1 MWITLRVKEAPERGS
16 FFCAGWRKLSPTAH
30 SFLSCQKRMGRKEA
44 LETRNSAYAPEK
56 ACRSILRYVVS
67 FPSSKRPS
75 GGPQNFCRLKSCCG
89 KYLCLQNR
97 KVFALNPCRAF
108 RFCPFLIRRL
118 YWLRKR
124 NEPSKKD
131 QRSENPARQRYSR
144 PNGLFFHIFSAKTE
158 KIWPA
163 ERRMRLHKLHRALG
177 ASEMGLRSKD
187 TPLRCSIK
195 AYY

>member
-1 MWITLRVKEAPERGS
+1 MWITLRVKEAPERGN
-16 FFCAGWRKLSPTAH
+16 FFAPDGA
-30 SFLSCQKRMGRKEA
+30 SCLRRPILFCLARKEWGEKRRWRTESRLRA
-44 LETRNSAYAPEK
+44 EK
-56 ACRSILRYVVS
+56 AFCFCVPFTDSASR
-67 FPSSKRPS
+67 KERPS
-75 GGPQNFCRLKSCCG
+75 GGPQNFCCLKFCCG

-97 KVFALNPCRAF
+97 KVFDLNLCRAF
-108 RFCPFLIRRL
+108 RFCPFLLRSL

-144 PNGLFFHIFSAKTE
+144 SNGLFFHIFSAKTE

-187 TPLRCSIK
+187 TPLRCSIR